1 MSMTKKFR
9 EDEKGV
15 SVVIGAVLL
24 FAIMVT
30 MYTTIQVAQVP
41 AWNKEIEYNHQ
52 DVVYSDM
59 MFLKSDIENAAM
71 LETPKSS
78 NIHMGVRYPNRMIF
92 INPGV
97 GVAGLLTVDNDVK
110 IRINYT
116 VNAGS
121 LYTNYSSS
129 RIIYEAHGT
138 INSPKLVYEHGI
150 IIRDWGTAN
159 ITTDEQSLIVN
170 DEIYIPIV
178 NGTSSRSSME
188 TESLEIKPFSETN
201 TIKNIKYVNI
211 TMDTNY
217 PEVWRK
223 LLADANTS
231 YTTAFVSDNK
241 IIINSSATRHIVFP
255 TEQPATGLHA
265 GMIKFSTSII
275 PEPGYTNIDPTKQ
288 NWPSI
293 TNISIKAVGTGN
305 YKKTHSNITATVKN
319 VTAPDDIHA
328 DLSDLTKDP
337 LQYDVQPDY
346 SSTDDINAVSW
357 DLPNNNTVKWNTS
370 HPDYNANE
378 TVAVKFWVVNTK
390 DNMQFYTTRVFVRQG
405 KHWL

>member
-59 MFLKSDIENAAM
+59 MSLKSDIENAAM

-97 GVAGLLTVDNDVK
+97 GAVGMLSTDTENMK
-110 IRINYT
+110 IVIEYT
-116 VNAGS
+116 VNVTGT
-121 LYTNYSSS
+121 LITYTKTYNSS
-129 RIIYEAHGT
+129 RIIYEAYGT

-159 ITTDEQSLIVN
+159 ITTDEQSLIAN
-170 DEIYIPIV
+170 DKLYIPIV
-178 NGTSSRSSME
+178 NGSSSSKSSME
-188 TESLEIKPFSETN
+188 TESLEIKPYADTSTR
-201 TIKNIKYVNI
+201 TNIKYVNI

-217 PEVWRK
+217 PEVWGG
-223 LLADANTS
+223 AS
-231 YTTAFVSDNK
+231 
-241 IIINSSATRHIVFP
+241 
-255 TEQPATGLHA
+255 
-265 GMIKFSTSII
+265 
-275 PEPGYTNIDPTKQ
+275 
-288 NWPSI
+288 
-293 TNISIKAVGTGN
+293 
-305 YKKTHSNITATVKN
+305 
-319 VTAPDDIHA
+319 
-328 DLSDLTKDP
+328 
-337 LQYDVQPDY
+337 
-346 SSTDDINAVSW
+346 
-357 DLPNNNTVKWNTS
+357 
-370 HPDYNANE
+370 
-378 TVAVKFWVVNTK
+378 
-390 DNMQFYTTRVFVRQG
+390 
-405 KHWL
+405 